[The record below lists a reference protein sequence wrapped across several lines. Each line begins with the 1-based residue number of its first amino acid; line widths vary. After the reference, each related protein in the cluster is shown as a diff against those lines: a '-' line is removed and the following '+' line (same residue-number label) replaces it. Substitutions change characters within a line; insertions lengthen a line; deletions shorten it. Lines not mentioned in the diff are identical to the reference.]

1 MQSRKYAT
9 AVAGLAVALA
19 SAACSSGG
27 STPDTRPA
35 APTASEG
42 ALTLKGVCPDNVI
55 VQTDWFAESEYGV
68 YYQMLGP
75 GYKFDTAKKRVVG
88 PLVAQGQDTGV
99 RLEIR
104 YGGPAIGFQ
113 QVSAQMYQDKSIT
126 FGQVSTDEAVQNSA
140 KLPTLAVMA
149 PAEISPYMIMWDKD
163 KHPEFNTIADIGQT
177 DTRVLYYQTDT
188 YMQYLL
194 GAGIL
199 RPSQVDG
206 SYQGDPSRWVGAEA
220 KGESIAEAGFATS
233 EPYLYKHELGPGKS
247 YNVDLQLIND
257 TGYPNY
263 AEALVIRTEDKG
275 KLAPCLKKLVPIF
288 QHSLVDFMDD
298 PTATNNLV
306 IAAVKADK
314 NSVWTY
320 SSGMADYAV
329 KTLKDLGLVSN
340 GSNGTIGDIDTAR
353 IKRMIDIL
361 TPIFASKKVNI
372 KAGLQPSDLYT
383 NEFLDSKVG
392 LKSG

>member
-1 MQSRKYAT
+1 MRSRTYA
-9 AVAGLAVALA
+9 AVAAGLVVAFA
-19 SAACSSGG
+19 SAACSSDN
-27 STPDTRPA
+27 TNDTTQPA
-35 APTASEG
+35 APAANDD

-88 PLVAQGQDTGV
+88 PLVAQGRDTGV
-99 RLEIR
+99 RLEVR

-113 QVSAQMYQDKSIT
+113 QVSSQMYQDKTIT
-126 FGQVSTDEAVQNSA
+126 LGQVSSDEAVQNSG

-149 PAEISPYMIMWDKD
+149 PAEISPYMIMWDKN

-177 DTRVLYYQTDT
+177 DTKVLYYQTDT

-206 SYQGDPSRWVGAEA
+206 SYDGSPSRWVA
-220 KGESIAEAGFATS
+220 KDGDIAEAGFATS
-233 EPYLYKHELGPGKS
+233 EPYYYKHELGGGKS
-247 YNVDLQLIND
+247 YDVDLQLIND

-263 AEALVIRTEDKG
+263 AEALVIRAGDKQ
-275 KLAPCLKKLVPIF
+275 KLAPCLKKLVPIV
-288 QHSLVDFMDD
+288 QQALVDFMND
-298 PTATNNLV
+298 PSATNKLV

-314 NSVWTY
+314 SSVWSY
-320 SSGMADYAV
+320 SDGMADYAV

-340 GSNGTIGDIDTAR
+340 GSNSTIGDIDEAR

-361 TPIFASKKVNI
+361 TPIFASKKVQV
-372 KAGLQPSDLYT
+372 KPALKPSDLYT
-383 NEFLDSKVG
+383 NEFLDTKIG
-392 LKSG
+392 LKTG